1 MFGLDMMRW
10 WTWPRAD
17 ADRVSAVSSNP
28 MLAQLGATWPATMT
42 TSGRHLARTWPG
54 VEVGNV
60 KTVQIMRLHCASDIF
75 EDLLLLTD
83 GTVGQV
89 GDVAEQYWCN
99 TVTAAV
105 NLTMF
110 I

>member
-1 MFGLDMMRW
+1 
-10 WTWPRAD
+10 
-17 ADRVSAVSSNP
+17 
-28 MLAQLGATWPATMT
+28 MLAQLGATWPATRTTRT
-42 TSGRHLARTWPG
+42 TSGRHLGRTWPG

-60 KTVQIMRLHCASDIF
+60 KTAQIMRPHCTSDIF
-75 EDLLLLTD
+75 TDLLLQTD

-89 GDVAEQYWCN
+89 GTVAEQYWCN

>member
-1 MFGLDMMRW
+1 M
-10 WTWPRAD
+10 
-17 ADRVSAVSSNP
+17 
-28 MLAQLGATWPATMT
+28 
-42 TSGRHLARTWPG
+42 
-54 VEVGNV
+54 
-60 KTVQIMRLHCASDIF
+60 KTAQIMRPHCTSDIF
-75 EDLLLLTD
+75 EDLLLQTD

-89 GDVAEQYWCN
+89 GNVAEQYWCN

>member
-1 MFGLDMMRW
+1 M
-10 WTWPRAD
+10 
-17 ADRVSAVSSNP
+17 
-28 MLAQLGATWPATMT
+28 
-42 TSGRHLARTWPG
+42 ARTWPG

-60 KTVQIMRLHCASDIF
+60 KTAQIMRPHCTSDIF
-75 EDLLLLTD
+75 TDLLLQTD

-89 GDVAEQYWCN
+89 GTVAEQYWCN